1 MKVIFLPK
9 NYFSFAFC
17 TFISVICYFI
27 YHHQTISS
35 WFKKLYLGVMNH
47 LNHSATNL
55 KIITNKYAFRS
66 ICNKPF
72 RRLKNNCMIQVN
84 IPIFSVN
91 GKPHSAFYRVKT
103 EAMFTL
109 EGQIYKHEYWHLVAL
124 LTRRWFGDSSASLA
138 VEI

>member
-1 MKVIFLPK
+1 M
-9 NYFSFAFC
+9 
-17 TFISVICYFI
+17 
-27 YHHQTISS
+27 
-35 WFKKLYLGVMNH
+35 
-47 LNHSATNL
+47 
-55 KIITNKYAFRS
+55 S

-84 IPIFSVN
+84 IPIISVN
-91 GKPHSAFYRVKT
+91 GKPHSAFYTVKT

-109 EGQIYKHEYWHLVAL
+109 EDQLYKHEYWPLIAL